1 MKHSLLFT
9 LSLLAALAVGYFA
22 GFKHGRSS
30 TPSGQPPSV
39 SFYSLRRLERGEIR
53 PTEEFLAS
61 RVAYFYLSYGPA
73 DHPRKQL
80 DDTGLGLLQAIH
92 DFSQTNDVL
101 QAALKKRGEDF
112 SK

>member
-1 MKHSLLFT
+1 MNTPKEQRYVPKVIALVIVSLVVTWLT
-9 LSLLAALAVGYFA
+9 TAL
-22 GFKHGRSS
+22 
-30 TPSGQPPSV
+30 
-39 SFYSLRRLERGEIR
+39 SFYSLRRLERGEIQ

-101 QAALKKRGEDF
+101 QAALKKRAEDF
-112 SK
+112 LK

>member
-1 MKHSLLFT
+1 MQSASTNAGWESFIESMHSEDQMT
-9 LSLLAALAVGYFA
+9 TAL
-22 GFKHGRSS
+22 
-30 TPSGQPPSV
+30 
-39 SFYSLRRLERGEIR
+39 SFYSLRRLERGEIQ

-61 RVAYFYLSYGPA
+61 RVAYFYLSYGPV

-92 DFSQTNDVL
+92 DFSQTNGVL
-101 QAALKKRGEDF
+101 QAALKKRAEDF